1 MTRLNEWLRG
11 LPVHLVLLGLCAIW
25 IIPALGLLITSLRP
39 FQDVSDSGW
48 WTVLS
53 PPTGSAPYAQACAG
67 CHGADGKM
75 VPEADLSNPETVSRF
90 RRSITLIAALRR
102 DRKDQPGVPHMGDH
116 PVPDEQTTADIANY
130 LRRISGIEARPTF
143 TLNNYIDALVGYRG
157 TTNYVTDCAA
167 GTQSAD
173 LKCDI
178 SDLGNSRGMGTAFIN
193 SLLVAIPSTLLPILF
208 AAFAAYAMAWM
219 HFPGRQL
226 LFAILVALQIV
237 PLQMTLIPI
246 SKLYAQLNMNGTFL
260 GIWLFHTGFGLP
272 YAIYLTRNFLG
283 GLPNELFEAAH
294 LDGANHWTVF
304 WKLAIPLAVPA
315 LASLAIFQF
324 LWIWND
330 LLVALVFLGS
340 EHPVMTYQI
349 STMVTSKGGG
359 WHLLTAAA
367 FLSMALPMLVFF
379 GLQRYF
385 VRGLLAGSVKG

>member
-1 MTRLNEWLRG
+1 MTRLNEWIKG

-25 IIPALGLLITSLRP
+25 IIPAFGLLITSLRP

-90 RRSITLIAALRR
+90 RRSITLLAALKR
-102 DRKDQPGVPHMGDH
+102 DRKDQPGTPHMGDH
-116 PVPDEQTTADIANY
+116 PVPDDQTTADIANY

-167 GTQSAD
+167 GTQSTD

-219 HFPGRQL
+219 HFPGRQF
-226 LFAILVALQIV
+226 LFAVLVALQIV

-260 GIWLFHTGFGLP
+260 GIWRATSSAGYRVSCLKRHTWMARITGR
-272 YAIYLTRNFLG
+272 Y
-283 GLPNELFEAAH
+283 
-294 LDGANHWTVF
+294 
-304 WKLAIPLAVPA
+304 
-315 LASLAIFQF
+315 S
-324 LWIWND
+324 
-330 LLVALVFLGS
+330 
-340 EHPVMTYQI
+340 
-349 STMVTSKGGG
+349 GG
-359 WHLLTAAA
+359 WR
-367 FLSMALPMLVFF
+367 S
-379 GLQRYF
+379 R
-385 VRGLLAGSVKG
+385 